1 MNINPIFHRVLKS
14 EEDEA
19 LTNPFSVLSGKPL
32 TRLLSVRQSAEKPEI
47 MKNNKMHLGPF
58 YR

>member
-19 LTNPFSVLSGKPL
+19 LTNPFLFWAVNL
-32 TRLLSVRQSAEKPEI
+32 
-47 MKNNKMHLGPF
+47 
-58 YR
+58 